1 MFAAK
6 QFFNF
11 FSFSVVLFLTVA
23 CGKKQDAA
31 IDVSAAQITPANL
44 TKENDERFLVRA
56 AEMKYEQILLG
67 KLAKGRSSVEEVKQ
81 LALLLEEANRAQ
93 KSELASLGIVKTIK
107 VPAAP
112 TASAH
117 QAYDTL
123 NTAGIE
129 GFDTKYLTFVIQGY
143 QQAISHFESA
153 GSGSID
159 VDIKAKAV
167 AMLPEM
173 RQHLTMAKEVEA
185 ILHNTTN
192 ATAGAMP

>member
-1 MFAAK
+1 MLAAK
-6 QFFNF
+6 QFFNY
-11 FSFSVVLFLTVA
+11 FSFALVLLVFAA
-23 CGKKQDAA
+23 CGKKHDAEA
-31 IDVSAAQITPANL
+31 VDISAAQITPANL

-81 LALLLEEANRAQ
+81 LAAMLEEANRTQ
-93 KSELASLGIVKTIK
+93 KSELASLGIIKTIK
-107 VPAAP
+107 VPSAP

-129 GFDTKYLTFVIQGY
+129 EFDLEYISFVIQGY
-143 QQAISHFESA
+143 QKAISHFESA
-153 GSGSID
+153 TGGSID
-159 VDIKAKAV
+159 ADIKAKAV

-173 RQHLTMAKEVEA
+173 RQHLSKAMEVDA
-185 ILHNTTN
+185 LLHNPAD
-192 ATAGAMP
+192 ATAMP